1 MAMYRF
7 PAHRRVDIDEYA
19 ATDNQ
24 KDTARND
31 IIDVPSGNIFLP
43 ILYIAPLFLGLKG
56 VEMTQA
62 IADVL
67 TFLLAIPIAISVYRK
82 LKLKS

>member
-31 IIDVPSGNIFLP
+31 IIDVPSRNIFPAYTIHRPDATRLTRCGDDTSLSRRTD
-43 ILYIAPLFLGLKG
+43 ILIGDTDSG
-56 VEMTQA
+56 E
-62 IADVL
+62 DV
-67 TFLLAIPIAISVYRK
+67 
-82 LKLKS
+82 

>member
-24 KDTARND
+24 KDTASNN
-31 IIDVPSGNIFLP
+31 IIDVPPRNFFPAYLIHR
-43 ILYIAPLFLGLKG
+43 
-56 VEMTQA
+56 A
-62 IADVL
+62 IVPR
-67 TFLLAIPIAISVYRK
+67 IERS
-82 LKLKS
+82 

>member
-31 IIDVPSGNIFLP
+31 IIDVPSGNIFPAYL
-43 ILYIAPLFLGLKG
+43 IHR
-56 VEMTQA
+56 A
-62 IADVL
+62 IVPR
-67 TFLLAIPIAISVYRK
+67 IERS
-82 LKLKS
+82 

>member
-31 IIDVPSGNIFLP
+31 IIDVPSGNILP
-43 ILYIAPLFLGLKG
+43 AHIIYSTK
-56 VEMTQA
+56 
-62 IADVL
+62 
-67 TFLLAIPIAISVYRK
+67 IPRITRC
-82 LKLKS
+82 